1 MKSFDE
7 KLKKALLE
15 RGLLTEEQYREV
27 SAHIAKSKA
36 SFKEYV
42 LRQGLVK
49 EEDMAVVEARIIG
62 MPYLDLSEYL
72 IDEKAINL
80 LPEKIART
88 YSTLPVFKIGK
99 HLTVATADP
108 LNVVAFDEIRAAT
121 GAEVE
126 MVISTKS
133 MIKKAIDQY
142 YGVTDDILTV
152 ARYFE
157 QDLAAKSRQ
166 AGGAAGTADDVGKM
180 AEEAPVIRLVNLIL
194 MRALE
199 DKASDIHVEP
209 EEELVRIRNRVDG
222 ILREHIT
229 LPVKLHP
236 AIVSRI
242 KILTKLDIAETR
254 KPQDGKFRLK
264 VQNRELDIRVSTF
277 PTMHGEN
284 IVMRLL
290 EQSKVVLGLS
300 DLGFD
305 RETQDKFESFIR
317 KAYGMILVSG
327 PTGSGKTT
335 TLYSA
340 IHTINT
346 MDKNIITIE
355 DPVEYQLKL
364 VRQTQVNVKAGL
376 TFASGLRSILRQ
388 DPDVILVGEIRD
400 KETADIAIQAALT
413 GHLVFSTI
421 HTNDAAGAIARLT
434 EMEIEPFLI
443 SSALIGV
450 LAQRLVRTICSHCK
464 EGYELDLE
472 VLRKLGVRRST
483 EATTFYR
490 GKGCAR
496 CKNTGYDRRVGI
508 FELLSVD
515 ETIQKL
521 ILAKVSAAQIKEE
534 AQRNGMISMRL
545 NGIRKAQKGLTTLEE
560 VLKVT
565 LGEN

>member
-7 KLKKALLE
+7 KLKKALFD
-15 RGLLTEEQYREV
+15 RGFLTEEQYREV
-27 SAHIAKSKA
+27 SDQIAKTKA
-36 SFKEYV
+36 SFKEYI
-42 LRQGLVK
+42 LKLNLVK
-49 EEDMAVVEARIIG
+49 EEDVAVVEAQILG
-62 MPYLDLSEYL
+62 VPYLDLGEYL
-72 IDEKAINL
+72 IDEKVIHL
-80 LPEKIART
+80 LPEKTARA
-88 YSTLPVFKIGK
+88 YSTIPVFKTGK
-99 HLTVATADP
+99 RLTVATADP
-108 LNVVAFDEIRAAT
+108 LNVVALDEVRAAT

-126 MVISTKS
+126 MVISTKG

-152 ARYFE
+152 AKYFE
-157 QDLAAKSRQ
+157 QDLAAKSQ
-166 AGGAAGTADDVGKM
+166 AGGPAGAAEDVGKM

-209 EEELVRIRNRVDG
+209 EEEMVRIRNRVDG

-277 PTMHGEN
+277 PTLHGEN

-305 RETQDKFESFIR
+305 RETQDKFEIFIR

-340 IHTINT
+340 INTVNT

-355 DPVEYQLKL
+355 DPVEYQLRI

-421 HTNDAAGAIARLT
+421 HTNDAAGAIARLM

-464 EGYELDLE
+464 ESYELDLE

-508 FELLSVD
+508 FELLSVG

-521 ILAKVSAAQIKEE
+521 ILAKASAAQIKEE
-534 AQRNGMISMRL
+534 AQKNGMTSMRMD
-545 NGIRKAQKGLTTLEE
+545 GIRKAQKGLTTLEE

-565 LGEN
+565 LEEN